1 MSDKQT
7 GSQGMEPADGNRV
20 MAIDSDVD
28 VMAQAVVNATIQMH
42 EDVEATPEA
51 RTGRIIRLR
60 QALRNLCVASGV
72 WTSSLECAHD
82 ADITALR
89 KLGGIDGTAGPSLS
103 EA

>member
-1 MSDKQT
+1 MSDIHT
-7 GSQGMEPADGNRV
+7 GSQGMEPSEGNRV
-20 MAIDSDVD
+20 APIDTEVD
-28 VMAQAVVNATIQMH
+28 VLAQAVVAATIQLH
-42 EDVEATPEA
+42 EDVAATPEA

-82 ADITALR
+82 ADIAALR
-89 KLGGIDGTAGPSLS
+89 RLGGIDGTAGASLS